1 MTFKFTP
8 NNHNKEEELPSKK
21 EFIKDT
27 RDNSLFPQ
35 LQVKD
40 LSNITN
46 SDTTMVVDFDGIVY
60 KSCSMLDERYIKI
73 TNKITEEVFESS
85 GISAFKGLTKEISLN
100 SELGVIN
107 TKREAEGL
115 DPYKITDFEIE
126 DCVRPKKLPKGKNI
140 LEEIQILIR
149 TRLKELRQQFG
160 INKQLLVL
168 GEGES
173 FRESIPLPKR
183 YKSGRVK
190 PRPTTLKEIRQWCI
204 DVLKAEQAPQGFE
217 TDDVVEWYGSKGY
230 QDYKKTGV
238 FSYVVVAE
246 DKDSLSNPK
255 LLINFGKEKIDDES
269 SCFKY
274 PNAWLIPDSTISV
287 GEMDLITKLRKSGN
301 SNDIKATGLKWLVVQ
316 AFLLGDSSDTYHPY
330 KYVPKE
336 CFYGKGYGDESIYK
350 DFFSLDN
357 PKDLLQAAVD
367 KMFEWFPYGLQYVDH
382 FGKEQDIDTFTW
394 MEYCFQTAYMTRSS
408 NDTLTF
414 KKLCDAFKVDISK
427 ILCNNEYTPPYEVF
441 NVEEGET
448 IKESTLSIIDTILT
462 GELKSY
468 KSSNKP
474 QLVEALDSTKD
485 MLLEHKAF
493 LEKIGTKLVQKH
505 KTTGEIK
512 DYIEGVHYE

>member
-1 MTFKFTP
+1 MNTFTLTP
-8 NNHNKEEELPSKK
+8 EIQNKEKSTK
-21 EFIKDT
+21 FVKDT
-27 RDNSLFPQ
+27 RDNTLFKE

-40 LSNITN
+40 LSGITN
-46 SDTTMVVDFDGIVY
+46 KDTVMVVDFDGIVY
-60 KSCSMLDERYIKI
+60 KSCSMLDERYIKV
-73 TNKITEEVFESS
+73 TNKITEETFESS
-85 GISAFKGLTKEISLN
+85 GITAFKGTTKEISIN

-115 DPYKITDFEIE
+115 EPYKKDDFEIE
-126 DCVRPKKLPKGKNI
+126 DCVRPKKLPKGKNT

-149 TRLKELRQQFG
+149 TRLKELRKQFG
-160 INKQLLVL
+160 VNKQLLIL

-190 PRPTTLKEIRQWCI
+190 PRPTTLKEIRKWCI
-204 DVLKAEQAPQGFE
+204 EELKAEQAPQGFE
-217 TDDVVEWYGSKGY
+217 TDDVVTWYAFRGY
-230 QDYKKTGV
+230 QDYKKTGI
-238 FSYVVVAE
+238 FSYVVAAE
-246 DKDSLSNPK
+246 DKDALSTPC
-255 LLINFGKEKIDDES
+255 LLISYGKEKDEDDS
-269 SCFKY
+269 SCFKF
-274 PNAWLIPDSTISV
+274 PNAWLIPDSSVSV
-287 GEMDLITKLRKSGN
+287 GEMDLVTKVRKSGN
-301 SNDIKATGLKWLVVQ
+301 SNEVKATGLKWLVTQ
-316 AFLLGDSSDTYHPY
+316 AFLLGDSADGYFPY

-336 CFYGKGYGDESIYK
+336 CFYGKPYGDESIYK
-350 DFFSLDN
+350 DFKHLDN
-357 PKDLLQAAVD
+357 CKDLLQTAVD

-394 MEYCFQTAYMTRSS
+394 MEYCFQTAYMTRNS

-441 NVEEGET
+441 NEEEGET
-448 IKESTLSIIDTILT
+448 IKESTLSIIDNILN

-474 QLVEALDSTKD
+474 KLVEAMDSTKN
-485 MLLEHKAF
+485 MLLKHKA
-493 LEKIGTKLVQKH
+493 LLDKIGTKLVQKH

-512 DYIEGVHYE
+512 DYIEEK